1 MASNDERTIADLFNV
16 AAEIQYKL
24 ETNQIEHQ
32 IDAFNQAIEQLR
44 LAEDK
49 LDELHLFSDNEE
61 ISEISSNE
69 LR

>member
-1 MASNDERTIADLFNV
+1 MASNDERTIAELFDSG
-16 AAEIQYKL
+16 AELQRKL

-32 IDAFNQAIEQLR
+32 IDSFNEAIEQLK